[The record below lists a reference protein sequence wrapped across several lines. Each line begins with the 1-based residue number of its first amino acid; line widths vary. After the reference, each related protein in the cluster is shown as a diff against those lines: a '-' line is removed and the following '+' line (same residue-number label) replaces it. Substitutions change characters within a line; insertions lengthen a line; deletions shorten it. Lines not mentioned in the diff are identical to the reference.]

1 MEEFLVVLAVCV
13 ILPTVVVWLI
23 IRAVIN
29 RENAR
34 KEIILAALEKDSGM
48 DVEQIVRK
56 LQPRGRLLK
65 EKLLYR
71 LLWGTI
77 CGVSGLIFIAVG
89 IYYAAGTEASDD
101 TVVVFIMAGGN
112 ILGVGMA
119 FLINFFA
126 GRNMLASEIE
136 AEQKQRISDRK

>member
-1 MEEFLVVLAVCV
+1 MEDFLVVLAVCV

-56 LQPRGRLLK
+56 LQPRGRFLK
-65 EKLLYR
+65 EKLLNR

-77 CGVSGLIFIAVG
+77 CGVAGLIFIAVG
-89 IYYAAGTEASDD
+89 IFYAAGTKASDD

-136 AEQKQRISDRK
+136 AEQKQGISDRK